1 MQFGRMA
8 RAMALAGLASAAPAH
23 AEDANKQFAVEG
35 GGRASCQTFLNARKD
50 QASAEYRQLIG
61 FVQGYQTAAN
71 RYEPN
76 TFDLSPWHNEAAFGL
91 ILEKHCTEYPRET
104 LIGALQKLTISFR
117 PIRIAQ
123 FSRLLEVGD
132 GKNKAFV
139 YEAILKRSQAFLRVR
154 GLYNGPED
162 GAYSPALRD
171 AFKRFQEQQKL
182 PATGVP
188 DPATL
193 WTLLNP

>member
-1 MQFGRMA
+1 MQFR
-8 RAMALAGLASAAPAH
+8 RTVKAMVLAGLASATPAH
-23 AEDANKQFAVEG
+23 AEDVNKQFAVEG
-35 GGRASCQTFLNARKD
+35 GGRVSCQTFLNTRKD
-50 QASAEYRQLIG
+50 QASAEYKQLIG

-91 ILEKHCTEYPRET
+91 ILEKHCTEYPKET

-117 PIRIAQ
+117 PIRVAQ
-123 FSRLLEVGD
+123 FSKLLEIGD

-154 GLYNGPED
+154 GLYNGAED
-162 GAYSPALRD
+162 GIYSPALRD

-182 PATGVP
+182 PVTGVP